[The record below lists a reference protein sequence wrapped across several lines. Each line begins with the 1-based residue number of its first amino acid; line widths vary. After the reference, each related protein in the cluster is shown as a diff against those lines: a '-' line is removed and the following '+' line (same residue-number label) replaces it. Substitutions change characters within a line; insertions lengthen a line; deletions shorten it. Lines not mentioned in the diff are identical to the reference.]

1 MIRGLF
7 QVAISTVV
15 RLGAGIFTF
24 IYAASA
30 WTAAD
35 FGSFMFAFSLS
46 AMLVLCCE
54 FGFSQQVLKEV
65 GENPQ
70 SISHTFS
77 RFFAT
82 KLCLAA
88 VLIAVSFAFG
98 FFILKY
104 RQEQTSQFLLLLLA
118 AIFTSFSDLVLS
130 ALRALRMYGDEVRI
144 SISTTLIAVLIF
156 FGLIFLGGSP
166 MQLAIAF
173 MVVRFIQMVVFFKVF
188 STDWIS
194 VRGIYENCSIG
205 NLLQTLKTGSAYA
218 SDVFVGAALVNLDMI
233 LVTRLLGY
241 AEAGVYQAA
250 ARLSQGVGI
259 VYSVLASYFLPRLS
273 AEAIK
278 QNPNAGLTAQFGMVT
293 AILGLLLV
301 AGFVGAMFFYDSMPD
316 DSPLDLSAKLLP
328 GFAVLVI
335 PRLLSGF
342 FGVILTAQGKQ
353 SSRAMLYALALMV
366 FVASAFF
373 LIEVYGVWGVIFAYG
388 IAYGVLSIG
397 FAIVSRKSFSLAC
410 LYLTAAAVL
419 ISGFAIAL
427 IFRSYS

>member
-1 MIRGLF
+1 MIRGLS
-7 QVAISTVV
+7 QVAISTTV

-24 IYAASA
+24 IYAAGV
-30 WTAAD
+30 WDAAE

-88 VLIAVSFAFG
+88 VLIAASFAYVFLISNFG
-98 FFILKY
+98 
-104 RQEQTSQFLLLLLA
+104 QEQASQFLLLLMA

-130 ALRALRMYGDEVRI
+130 ALRALRMYGDEAKI
-144 SISTTLIAVLIF
+144 SIASTLIAVLVF

-173 MVVRFIQMVVFFKVF
+173 MVVRFIQMVIFLKVF
-188 STDWIS
+188 STDWIT
-194 VRGIYENCSIG
+194 VRGIYENCSTRK
-205 NLLQTLKTGSAYA
+205 LMQTLKAGSAYA

-278 QNPNAGLTAQFGMVT
+278 QNPRTELVVKFGLVT
-293 AILGLLLV
+293 AVLGLLLI
-301 AGFVGAMFFYDSMPD
+301 AGFVGAMVFYDSMPD
-316 DSPLDLSAKLLP
+316 ESPLDLSAKLLP

-342 FGVILTAQGKQ
+342 FGVILTAQGRQ
-353 SSRAMLYALALMV
+353 SSRAMLYAVALTV
-366 FVASAFF
+366 FIFSALF
-373 LIEVYGVWGVIFAYG
+373 LIEAYGVWGVIFAYG

-397 FAIVSRKSFSLAC
+397 FAIISRKNFSNI
-410 LYLTAAAVL
+410 YFWLTAIAVL
-419 ISGFAIAL
+419 ISGLAMVIT
-427 IFRSYS
+427 FRSYS